1 MKRKGLYLLVLVI
14 SLLGFGNR
22 TNAQSKMESNNSLSP
37 KQQKIVT
44 ISAFTARGELD
55 KLKPELVAG
64 LEAGLTVNEIKEVL
78 VHLYAYSGFPRS
90 LRGLQTFMSV
100 LDERKAAGITDNWGR
115 EASPITDTRDK
126 YERGKEILSELQG
139 VTPPAGRATAGY
151 AGFSPEIE
159 TFLKEHLF
167 TDIFERDVPTY
178 AQREMVTVA
187 ILMGMG
193 GLEPMINTHM
203 NLSLNVGITPEQ
215 LRQMIDII
223 EKDVNKENADAAKTV
238 LNQLLESKGLN

>member
-1 MKRKGLYLLVLVI
+1 MKKI
-14 SLLGFGNR
+14 SLYITIITVLLGISGNL
-22 TNAQSKMESNNSLSP
+22 NAQNNMLDN
-37 KQQKIVT
+37 KQEKIVT
-44 ISAFTARGELD
+44 ISAFTARGDLD

-100 LDERKAAGITDNWGR
+100 LDQRKAAGINDNWGR

-126 YERGKEILSELQG
+126 YERGKEILAELSG
-139 VTPPAGRATAGY
+139 TTPPAGRATAGY

-167 TDIFERDVPTY
+167 ADIFERDVLTY
-178 AQREMVTVA
+178 AQREMVTVSV
-187 ILMGMG
+187 LMGIG
-193 GLEPMINTHM
+193 GVEPMLNSHM
-203 NLSLNVGITPEQ
+203 NLSLNVGITPDQ
-215 LRQMIDII
+215 LRQMINII
-223 EKDVNKENADAAKTV
+223 EVNVSKENADAAKLV
-238 LNQLLESKGLN
+238 LAELLESKGLN